1 VGHKERFVILFEGR
15 TGSTHLTQLLN
26 SHRHIRAR
34 GEELRGAGKKGGVD
48 GQIDLVRKNLSFPRL
63 WPIRAVGFK
72 TKLRDVIDRHAF
84 ANTLRDLSPKVIHMT
99 RRNVI
104 KHTVSMLNAN
114 RIHEATRKWNLRE
127 QEDIEL
133 PPIFIDA
140 AHFEELLQ
148 GRIERERD
156 LAEFIARLGLP
167 VYEIEYDDLL
177 RNEQAVLKGVFD
189 LLGVKNLPTKSPL
202 KKATSDDLR
211 EAIVNY
217 DELRCHFRGTPY
229 ESMF

>member
-1 VGHKERFVILFEGR
+1 LFEGR

-26 SHRHIRAR
+26 SHRQIRAR
-34 GEELRGAGKKGGVD
+34 GEELRVAGKSGGVD
-48 GQIDLVRKNLSFPRL
+48 GQIERVRKNLSFPRL
-63 WPIRAVGFK
+63 LPIRAVGFK

-84 ANTLRDLSPKVIHMT
+84 ADTLRDLSPKVIHMT

-104 KHTVSMLNAN
+104 KHTVSMFNAE
-114 RIHEATRKWNLRE
+114 RIHEATRRWNVRD

-133 PPIFIDA
+133 PPIFVDP
-140 AHFEELLQ
+140 AHFEKRLQ
-148 GRIERERD
+148 GRIERERE

-189 LLGVKNLPTKSPL
+189 LLGVKNLPTKSSL
-202 KKATSDDLR
+202 KKATSDELR

-217 DELRCHFRGTPY
+217 DELRSHFRGTPY